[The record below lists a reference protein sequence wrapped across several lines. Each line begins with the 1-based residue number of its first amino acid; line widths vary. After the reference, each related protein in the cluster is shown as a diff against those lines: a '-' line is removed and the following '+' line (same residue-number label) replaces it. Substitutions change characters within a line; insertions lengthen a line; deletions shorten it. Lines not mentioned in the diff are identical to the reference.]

1 MKKNKKEKVKK
12 TKKPMY
18 KKEFIFNIISLIIV
32 ILICLY
38 FGVRGFYYYGKQ
50 NATINKETST
60 LAAEVIK
67 NNTITKEET
76 GLHQDE
82 NGYYFKGKVTNNY
95 VKFANRY
102 FRIIRINND
111 NTTKLISED
120 VAASFPWG
128 DEESYQKS
136 NLSLWLNKT
145 ENEYSGVY
153 YDTIPNQNKF
163 LVKTEYSEDT
173 LESSKVKQQK
183 KKEKAYISTLT
194 INDYIM
200 ASGKNSYLN
209 NSKYFWLLGLDNDK
223 MNLYVNEEGSVESS
237 ISYES
242 YGVRAV
248 ITFKK
253 DIKISAGDGSL
264 SNPYVIDQK
273 NDINYVDSYV
283 KLGNDTWKVYQDKSN
298 VLKLSLDGYV
308 QDKTGEYQAAF
319 SNKSSLYD
327 PLNRYNIAYYLNKT
341 YYSNLSYNN
350 LILESNFNI
359 GEISADE
366 GYSYLNIYKDSISNK
381 VGLLN
386 IFDYNTNTNLSDY
399 YFLNKTS
406 TVGSMAY
413 VYSNTGLLE
422 EDEVTTK
429 KHVVP
434 TISIDKNILKQ
445 GTGSKED
452 PYRVE

>member
-1 MKKNKKEKVKK
+1 M
-12 TKKPMY
+12 
-18 KKEFIFNIISLIIV
+18 
-32 ILICLY
+32 
-38 FGVRGFYYYGKQ
+38 
-50 NATINKETST
+50 
-60 LAAEVIK
+60 
-67 NNTITKEET
+67 
-76 GLHQDE
+76 
-82 NGYYFKGKVTNNY
+82 
-95 VKFANRY
+95 
-102 FRIIRINND
+102 
-111 NTTKLISED
+111 
-120 VAASFPWG
+120 
-128 DEESYQKS
+128 
-136 NLSLWLNKT
+136 SLWLNKT

-183 KKEKAYISTLT
+183 KKEKAYVSTLT

-200 ASGKNSYLN
+200 ASGKNSYIN
-209 NSKYFWLLGLDNDK
+209 NNKYFWLLGLDSDK

-237 ISYES
+237 PSYES

-248 ITFKK
+248 ITLKK

-413 VYSNTGLLE
+413 VYSNAGLLE